1 MRKLTPI
8 SLFLL
13 ACLLVTQLV
22 GADYLDDG
30 VTEPYVPPQEHADY
44 VNKLSPELSA
54 TIYADPQEKYL
65 EEWQDDKF
73 GVFMHWD
80 PSCQMT
86 GAVSWSRMGRRPHH
100 PSDGTV
106 TRGIPAETYDNLYKT
121 FNPVKFD
128 ADVFVKMIKDA
139 GARYFVFTAKHHQG
153 FCMFDSAVTEYDVMS
168 TPFGRDIC
176 KELADACHQHKVKLF
191 WYYSQPDWHEP
202 RYAAA
207 VDSPE
212 FARYRDEY
220 LHPQLLEL
228 YTNYGRIDGIWWD
241 GLGKHPDMWDTPGL
255 LNKLRK
261 IQPHL
266 VSNHRCGPRHWR
278 FGDFDGPE
286 GQIGRFQ
293 VNRPWETCTKIGGGW
308 GYSGDSK
315 PHNLRNAV
323 GLLVRCAGN
332 GGNLLLNT
340 GPAPDG
346 TINPRHVERYLQ
358 MGAWLK
364 QYGESIYATR
374 GGPYMPGPWGCATR
388 TKSGNTVY
396 LHVLG
401 TWNGILTLPDLPA
414 KVISSRVLTGGRAKV
429 TQEDEQL
436 TIVLGNDNA
445 NARPRDVVHE
455 FDTIIALELDKPA
468 MDIPVISSIGENLTI
483 GAVASASSRASDAT
497 PASAVIASDATE
509 FHEGTFIRSVWSP
522 DRKDENPSLEIEFDG
537 VKPVSQIQIQ
547 EGRYGAESSVG
558 SFSIGLQV
566 DGKWET
572 VYTGN
577 GIGNT
582 FGLVLEKTYMA
593 SAMNIRFSRG
603 QQKINL
609 NMVNVY

>member
-1 MRKLTPI
+1 MRGLIRIASMLLT
-8 SLFLL
+8 
-13 ACLLVTQLV
+13 CLLVTQLP
-22 GADYLDDG
+22 GADYQDDG
-30 VTEPYVPPQEHADY
+30 VTEPYIPPEEHAAY
-44 VNKLSPELSA
+44 IKALPPELAA
-54 TIYADPQEKYL
+54 TIYAAPEYL
-65 EEWQDDKF
+65 EQWQDDKF

-86 GAVSWSRMGRRPHH
+86 GAVSWSRKGRRPHH

-106 TRGIPAETYDNLYKT
+106 TRGIPAETYDDLYKT

-128 ADVFVKMIKDA
+128 ADAWVRMIKGA

-153 FCMFDSAVTEYDVMS
+153 FCMFDSATTDYDIMS
-168 TPFGRDIC
+168 SPFKRDIC
-176 KELADACHQHKVKLF
+176 KELADACHRHKVKLF
-191 WYYSQPDWHEP
+191 WYFSQPDWHEP
-202 RYAAA
+202 KYAAP

-212 FARYRDEY
+212 FARFRDEI

-228 YTNYGRIDGIWWD
+228 YTNYGRMDGVWWD
-241 GLGKHPDMWDTPGL
+241 GLGKHPSMWDTPGL

-261 IQPHL
+261 LHPHL

-278 FGDFDGPE
+278 FGDFGGPE

-315 PHNLRNAV
+315 PHNLANAV

-364 QYGESIYATR
+364 KYGESIYATR

-388 TKSGNTVY
+388 SKNGNTVY

-401 TWNGILTLPDLPA
+401 KWNGILALPDLPA
-414 KVISSRVLTGGRAKV
+414 KVVTSRVLTGGEASV
-429 TQEDEQL
+429 TQKDGTL
-436 TIVLGNDNA
+436 TIAVGRDSKSA
-445 NARPRDVVHE
+445 NGAHA

-468 MDIPVISSIGENLTI
+468 MKIPVSASVGKNLTI
-483 GAVASASSRASDAT
+483 GAVASASSQGSDKT

-522 DRKDENPSLEIEFDG
+522 AREDVSPWLQVAFDNARSI
-537 VKPVSQIQIQ
+537 SQIQIQ
-547 EGRYGAESSVG
+547 EGRYGADSTIED
-558 SFSIGLQV
+558 FSIRLRVNGQ
-566 DGKWET
+566 WET
-572 VYTGN
+572 VYTGD

-582 FGLVLEKTYMA
+582 FGLVLEESREA
-593 SAMNIRFSRG
+593 DAMRIEFARW
-603 QQKINL
+603 QKKIQI

>member
-1 MRKLTPI
+1 MSRLAGA
-8 SLFLL
+8 LL
-13 ACLLVTQLV
+13 IACLPFVDAATH
-22 GADYLDDG
+22 DDG
-30 VTEPYVPPQEHADY
+30 VTEPYAPPKEHADY
-44 VNKLSPELSA
+44 VGKLSPELSA
-54 TIYADPQEKYL
+54 TIYAAPAYVEQ
-65 EEWQDDKF
+65 WQDDKF

-80 PSCQMT
+80 PSCQLT
-86 GAVSWSRMGRRPHH
+86 GAVSWSRLGRRPHH
-100 PSDGTV
+100 SSDRTV
-106 TRGIPAETYDNLYKT
+106 TRGIPAETYDRLYKT
-121 FNPVKFD
+121 FNPVRFNAD
-128 ADVFVKMIKDA
+128 AYVRMIKDA

-153 FCMFDSAVTEYDVMS
+153 FCMFDSAVTGYDIMS
-168 TPFGRDIC
+168 SPFGRDIC
-176 KELADACHQHKVKLF
+176 KELADACHHHEVKLF

-202 RYAAA
+202 RYAAP

-212 FARYRDEY
+212 FARFRDEI

-241 GLGKHPDMWDTPGL
+241 GLGKHPDMWDTTAL
-255 LNKLRK
+255 LQKLRK
-261 IQPHL
+261 HQPHL
-266 VSNHRCGPRHWR
+266 VSNHRCAPRHWR

-315 PHNLRNAV
+315 PHNLANAV

-346 TINPRHVERYLQ
+346 SINPRHVECYLQ

-388 TKSGNTVY
+388 SKHDNTVY

-401 TWNGILTLPDLPA
+401 TWNGILTLPGLPA
-414 KVISSRVLTGGRAKV
+414 KVVSSRVLTGGHARVSQTNGK
-429 TQEDEQL
+429 L
-436 TIVLGNDNA
+436 TIVLGNDSKNS
-445 NARPRDVVHE
+445 RPAAVAHK

-468 MDIPVISSIGENLTI
+468 MTIPVISSVGENLTI
-483 GAVASASSRASDAT
+483 GATASASSQGSDKT
-497 PASAVIASDATE
+497 PASSVIAADATE
-509 FHEGTFIRSVWSP
+509 FHEGTFIRSVWAP
-522 DRKDENPSLEIEFDG
+522 NREDKAPWLEIAFG
-537 VKPVSQIQIQ
+537 NAKPVSQIQIQ
-547 EGRYGAESSVG
+547 EGRYGADSTIEG
-558 SFSIGLQV
+558 FSIRLHV
-566 DGKWET
+566 NDRWEVIHAGT
-572 VYTGN
+572 

-582 FGLVLEKTYMA
+582 FGLVLEETRLADAVRIDFTRWRGKV
-593 SAMNIRFSRG
+593 NI
-603 QQKINL
+603 